1 MLVLWQRGYLKK
13 LMRMV
18 IHQEPGFDND
28 GFGHRRVGENEEA
41 YSTSERMVPTEANNN
56 PRLDCKCFSCCCSSC
71 SNVSFQMVLY
81 L

>member
-28 GFGHRRVGENEEA
+28 GFGHGRVGENEEA

-56 PRLDCKCFSCCCSSC
+56 PRLDCKCFFTL
-71 SNVSFQMVLY
+71 VVVVVVVAAMY
-81 L
+81 LFK